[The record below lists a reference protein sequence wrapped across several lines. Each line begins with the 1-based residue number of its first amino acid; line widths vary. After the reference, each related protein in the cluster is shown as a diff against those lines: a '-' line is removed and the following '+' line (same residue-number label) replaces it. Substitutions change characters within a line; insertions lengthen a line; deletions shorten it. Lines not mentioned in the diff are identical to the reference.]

1 MSATSRAPA
10 PARPLPARLRKA
22 AFLALALISVAGAI
36 LAVRLRTSG
45 ARAPGDAASPASASA
60 STSAS
65 PAAGKPG
72 AGPSQGPLLVDVH
85 VVQPERLELSVPATG
100 ALIAHEAVDL
110 VSELSRRLIKVSAK
124 EGQAVKKGDVLFQ
137 LDAADLHA
145 QLRRLQVQKRL
156 AKATV
161 ERADKLLAEKLMSQ
175 QEWEQARARL
185 DEVEAESSI
194 LGVTLSRTT
203 IRAPFAGTLG
213 LRRVSEGAWVTP
225 QTVLATLQDVSR
237 LKIDFTVPER
247 FTDAVKIGQKLSFSV
262 EGRGERLTGVVVAIE
277 PQIQESSRSVLVRGV
292 VENQAGL
299 LPGTFASVELPLSAE
314 DALLVPSIAVIPSV
328 KGRSVYVARDG
339 AARQVD
345 VKIGARTPDRVQ
357 ILSGLAPGDQV
368 IVTNLLRL
376 RDGAPVKV
384 NGR

>member
-1 MSATSRAPA
+1 MSATSRAST
-10 PARPLPARLRKA
+10 PARPNPARLRKA

-45 ARAPGDAASPASASA
+45 ARAPGDASSPASASA
-60 STSAS
+60 SAA
-65 PAAGKPG
+65 AAGKPAA

-100 ALIAHEAVDL
+100 ALIAHESVDL

-124 EGQAVKKGDVLFQ
+124 EGKAVKKGDVLFQ

-156 AKATV
+156 AKATAL
-161 ERADKLLAEKLMSQ
+161 RADKLLAENLMSQ

-185 DEVEAESSI
+185 DEIEAESSI

-247 FTDAVKIGQKLSFSV
+247 FTEAVKIGQKLSFSV
-262 EGRGERLTGVVVAIE
+262 EGRGERLTGEVVAIE
-277 PQIQESSRSVLVRGV
+277 PQIQESSRSVLVRGL

-328 KGRSVYVARDG
+328 RGRSVYVVREG
-339 AARQVD
+339 AARQVE
-345 VKIGARTPDRVQ
+345 VKTGARTPDRVQ
-357 ILSGLAPGDQV
+357 ILSGVAPGDQV
-368 IVTNLLRL
+368 IITNLLRL